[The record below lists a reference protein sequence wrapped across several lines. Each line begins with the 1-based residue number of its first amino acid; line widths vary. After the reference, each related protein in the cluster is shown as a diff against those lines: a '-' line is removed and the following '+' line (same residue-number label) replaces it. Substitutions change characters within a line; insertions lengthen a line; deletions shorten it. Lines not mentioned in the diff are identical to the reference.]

1 MSESVPEPESL
12 LKGLSAKE
20 LLADIMQPTQPGDN
34 VASIPPLTPEE
45 LAPHF
50 PQLEILECLGR
61 GGMGV
66 VYKAR
71 QKSLNRFVALK
82 LLAPERVD
90 DPQFA
95 ARFEKE
101 AHALAALNH
110 PNIID
115 VYDFGLAGGFYF
127 LLMEFVDGVNLRQ
140 LLQTKR
146 LTPKEALSIVPPV
159 CEALQC
165 AHDNGIVHR
174 DIKPENLLID
184 KAGTVKIADFGIA
197 KIVADS
203 IESTAPTAQAHVTQ
217 AQGTPDYAAP
227 EQSNGTAD
235 HRADIYSLGVVL
247 YEMLTGER
255 PEQNYVPPSKRVQID
270 VRLDEIVLRALEK
283 MPELRF
289 QTAGEFR
296 TQVETMVQQTPN
308 NNDGNEAKLYKSEI
322 DNHLSDVSSRFSRT
336 AIFGACLGLI
346 HIILLPLVHY
356 TWQGNDFSGNPHPDR
371 PPFAFLV
378 YTEWALFV
386 GSLIAMTILGWKAVG
401 QIRRSGGRL
410 HGMWLALFDGL
421 LLPLCV
427 ATMAC
432 RLAAHFLLEALNKL
446 LWSITG
452 RDPDFAL
459 SHGIG
464 LILCALILTPLLI
477 WFVRRKVSQPLAGT
491 QNPEQRNPTSIQAPT
506 AEKKPTRLGK
516 WAVGLFIGAVVGTP
530 LLRGFMLT
538 HSNIST
544 SPQGV
549 PLLWGFMGMQEIIVL
564 CGLTLLLS
572 LVFGVMSWRSKPGKF
587 AALASGLGL
596 LLLVTFTFNYLTP
609 RPPRGPYEGGGRVSA
624 YTSVNDNLLAAMSA
638 RYPTENSRFELG
650 KPMDLDLLFLN
661 HSPIDI
667 VINPQE
673 LPPTAWLTV
682 TTSAGARVELKGTN
696 QAASVLKGPHVLKSR
711 DGTGGYAMS
720 LLLLP
725 KNDTTTAKNVKA
737 DAMAWVEPGTYTLQF
752 HLRLPPTSYQPDGS
766 SKKEYRSV
774 PLTIEVAGTPSAG
787 VSIKPSNSFGEVV
800 ERDLILGEKEEL
812 RGLYLEGGNLTSLT
826 QDEYNRGLVDIGDGF
841 KAGPRPVDWFDSKQ
855 LDIAIFDRG
864 YDFRIAGR
872 DGKFVLNALPTEK
885 WETASYK
892 DVRDAVADDTVIKL
906 RSKLLSAMTL
916 VSSDGLWAYFEIP
929 PDAELPL
936 TYAMKSGDKRGLL
949 QITARLQNPDGIR
962 VRYKLAKNSSSAS
975 KDTSPVIP
983 KIYFE
988 EATLLEALDFLRA
1001 QWPTNVVFDPSITDK
1016 QKNAKVTVRWENL
1029 TARQVMTALLDSL
1042 GLQLVDNPRTG
1053 VAAIV
1058 TQPEDSS
1065 LKTALIPYGQG
1076 KADTSPIIPK
1086 IHFEEATLLEA
1097 LDFLRKHWP
1106 TNVVFDQSIADKH
1119 QNLKVTVRWENLS
1132 ARSAMT
1138 ALLDSVG
1145 FQLLENPQTGVAK
1158 IVNKTSFGPVV
1169 ERELRVDEETLAQ
1182 GLNFESGK
1190 VLTLSLEEFNR
1201 KGDDGT
1207 ERVPYRSFGDWVE
1220 ANGIGMYAVAGDKGF
1235 GLGGSITEFKLS
1247 ALPVAAWDT
1256 ATEAVIKEALEHA
1269 VMEHDKFSNGLL
1281 IPTDAAL
1288 PLTYA
1293 LRSGDKLGLL
1303 QITALVQ
1310 NPKGIKLRYK
1320 LVQRDVVDQVVP
1332 NVYGRGLEGV
1342 KCFDFESNG
1351 FHTPPEALADELL
1364 TAVNREQTR
1373 KEVWH
1378 RVSPALIEWLEKTG
1392 VDVVAAAYD
1401 SGAELLFIDQSDAG
1415 EVALPLKGSLGEID
1429 PSQAP
1434 LKLVKRDLPKNVMN
1448 LTRTAYLG
1456 WPRVPRNEFFPFQTR
1471 EGNRGVLQV
1480 TGITDD
1486 PYRGVKIRYKL
1497 VWSAPPVKPAQ
1508 IVGSIASINKDL
1520 QDLNAR
1526 VLESGKR
1533 LATFPESAR
1542 NQLAYI
1548 EAERDHETNV
1558 RLLREM
1564 ADLSIKKLGEISE
1577 SVSEKTKSKP
1587 ASSESS
1593 AGEPAP
1599 KKQYELSIQFGQ
1611 NPNDPVVK
1619 TDVELG
1625 TQFGNFKKAGDRLF
1639 SISGQIDEPKNGK
1652 FPGNITLGDWNVS
1665 EAYKGTGHQGTIP
1678 VELELGK
1685 PFNHTVVVGIG
1696 FIRII
1701 TLNEKQAPSEP
1712 IADPAAPHTS
1722 AADGSWGDHFERGEI
1737 RRAQQGLDD
1746 ALVSYRHSLDAAQS
1760 EMKQRPQD
1768 TAWQAYGQ
1776 RRIKK
1781 SHTRIGDVLCAQ
1793 GDLAGALE
1801 NYRAG
1806 RASIEPLVRQE
1817 PADEEQRRELT
1828 ALYVKIGDVL
1838 QAQGDKAGALAAFRK
1853 AQEVDFPDFRTWE
1866 EQFDKSIGGSYNPTI
1881 PFKPEELKQLAAKPL
1896 SEDRNRDLERLI
1908 LRAGAEKDASFRYL
1922 LDQPELRKDEEVNLV
1937 LIAYDYSVNGNTK
1950 ALDDLLA
1957 RLAKEK
1963 VGSDSIVVAALA
1975 FVDEWD
1981 RVPKAIAA
1989 HFVHADG
1996 SGGELKSFSEAW
2008 KAYLFPRN
2016 SLKHEGKAGEGAP
2029 VPLHDKR

>member
-1 MSESVPEPESL
+1 MAQIIEPTMDGEKLETLPS
-12 LKGLSAKE
+12 
-20 LLADIMQPTQPGDN
+20 
-34 VASIPPLTPEE
+34 LTPEE

-71 QKSLNRFVALK
+71 QKSLNRYVALK
-82 LLAPERVD
+82 LLAPERAG

-95 ARFEKE
+95 ERFEKE

-110 PNIID
+110 PHIVG
-115 VYDFGLAGGFYF
+115 VYDFGQAGGFFY

-140 LLQTKR
+140 AMKAGR
-146 LTPKEALSIVPPV
+146 FTPEQALAVVPPV
-159 CEALQC
+159 CEALQY
-165 AHDNGIVHR
+165 AHEHGIVHR
-174 DIKPENLLID
+174 DIKPENLLLD
-184 KAGTVKIADFGIA
+184 KEGRVKIADFGIA
-197 KIVADS
+197 KMLDHDADILLNNDGPQTGTLASVA
-203 IESTAPTAQAHVTQ
+203 
-217 AQGTPDYAAP
+217 GTPQYMAP
-227 EQSNGTAD
+227 EQKTHHATD

-247 YEMLTGER
+247 YEMLTGEL
-255 PEQNYVPPSKRVQID
+255 PADKLQPPSSRLRGMQID

-283 MPELRF
+283 TPELRF

-296 TQVETMVQQTPN
+296 TQVETIVQQAPN
-308 NNDGNEAKLYKSEI
+308 NNDGNETCVPTSEI
-322 DNHLSDVSSRFSRT
+322 DNHPSDVSSHFSRT
-336 AIFGACLGLI
+336 AIFGASLGLI
-346 HIILLPLVHY
+346 PIILQLLIHNL
-356 TWQGNDFSGNPHPDR
+356 GNGGYSS
-371 PPFAFLV
+371 FAIVFP
-378 YTEWALFV
+378 
-386 GSLIAMTILGWKAVG
+386 LIAMTILGWKAVG

-421 LLPLCV
+421 LLPLFV
-427 ATMAC
+427 ASIAC
-432 RLAAHFLLEALNKL
+432 GLGIHFLIDALNKL

-452 RDPDFAL
+452 RDPEF
-459 SHGIG
+459 G
-464 LILCALILTPLLI
+464 LPPLLLMILCALVLI
-477 WFVRRKVSQPLAGT
+477 PIVIRFVWRKVSKPLAGA
-491 QNPEQRNPTSIQAPT
+491 QNPEQPNPTTIKAPA
-506 AEKKPTRLGK
+506 AETKPTRLGK
-516 WAVGLFIGAVVGTP
+516 WAVGFFVGAVVGTP

-596 LLLVTFTFNYLTP
+596 LLLVAFTFNYLAP
-609 RPPRGPYEGGGRVSA
+609 RPPASKAALESERVKFSFSHTEALIGGH
-624 YTSVNDNLLAAMSA
+624 
-638 RYPTENSRFELG
+638 ELT
-650 KPMDLDLLFLN
+650 
-661 HSPIDI
+661 
-667 VINPQE
+667 
-673 LPPTAWLTV
+673 LPA
-682 TTSAGARVELKGTN
+682 TTRMRWIPN
-696 QAASVLKGPHVLKSR
+696 
-711 DGTGGYAMS
+711 TG
-720 LLLLP
+720 
-725 KNDTTTAKNVKA
+725 
-737 DAMAWVEPGTYTLQF
+737 
-752 HLRLPPTSYQPDGS
+752 QP
-766 SKKEYRSV
+766 
-774 PLTIEVAGTPSAG
+774 L
-787 VSIKPSNSFGEVV
+787 
-800 ERDLILGEKEEL
+800 
-812 RGLYLEGGNLTSLT
+812 SLT
-826 QDEYNRGLVDIGDGF
+826 NNR
-841 KAGPRPVDWFDSKQ
+841 Q
-855 LDIAIFDRG
+855 
-864 YDFRIAGR
+864 
-872 DGKFVLNALPTEK
+872 VL
-885 WETASYK
+885 
-892 DVRDAVADDTVIKL
+892 
-906 RSKLLSAMTL
+906 
-916 VSSDGLWAYFEIP
+916 
-929 PDAELPL
+929 
-936 TYAMKSGDKRGLL
+936 
-949 QITARLQNPDGIR
+949 IR
-962 VRYKLAKNSSSAS
+962 VR
-975 KDTSPVIP
+975 
-983 KIYFE
+983 
-988 EATLLEALDFLRA
+988 LLEKHHANVFAEAACSVDG
-1001 QWPTNVVFDPSITDK
+1001 TN
-1016 QKNAKVTVRWENL
+1016 WESQIL
-1029 TARQVMTALLDSL
+1029 
-1042 GLQLVDNPRTG
+1042 P
-1053 VAAIV
+1053 
-1058 TQPEDSS
+1058 
-1065 LKTALIPYGQG
+1065 
-1076 KADTSPIIPK
+1076 
-1086 IHFEEATLLEA
+1086 
-1097 LDFLRKHWP
+1097 
-1106 TNVVFDQSIADKH
+1106 
-1119 QNLKVTVRWENLS
+1119 LS
-1132 ARSAMT
+1132 ANVTKGKMSFQNGTEVIVELLGAGIAGSNRPPST
-1138 ALLDSVG
+1138 A
-1145 FQLLENPQTGVAK
+1145 
-1158 IVNKTSFGPVV
+1158 FGPVM
-1169 ERELRVDEETLAQ
+1169 ERELRVSEETLAQ

-1220 ANGIGMYAVAGDKGF
+1220 ANGIGIYAVAGDKGF

-1332 NVYGRGLEGV
+1332 NVYGHGLEGV

-1526 VLESGKR
+1526 VIESGKR

-1542 NQLAYI
+1542 NQPAYMD
-1548 EAERDHETNV
+1548 AERDHETNV

-1611 NPNDPVVK
+1611 NPDDPVVK

-1639 SISGQIDEPKNGK
+1639 TINGQIDEPKNGK
-1652 FPGNITLGDWNVS
+1652 FPGSITLGDYNVS

-1701 TLNEKQAPSEP
+1701 TLNEKPASSEP
-1712 IADPAAPHTS
+1712 TADPAAPHTS

-1737 RRAQQGLDD
+1737 RRAQGGLED

-1793 GDLAGALE
+1793 GNLVGALE

-1866 EQFDKSIGGSYNPTI
+1866 EQFDKSIGGSYNASI

-1896 SEDRNRDLERLI
+1896 SEDRNRDLKRLI

-1922 LDQPELRKDEEVNLV
+1922 LDQPELRKDEEVNLA

-1981 RVPKAIAA
+1981 RVPKAVAA

-1996 SGGELKSFSEAW
+1996 SGGEFKSFSEAW